1 MKKFLVNSESEYI
14 DLFKEYSLEEVENI
28 IGVEFPFID
37 GTYVQDLDYNDP
49 ESIEKEKQDVDRSKY
64 RTNEDAIV
72 PESYP
77 CVVLL
82 WWEDVSDRL
91 GKESFRLVEFVYQ
104 SDFKES

>member
-14 DLFKEYSLEEVENI
+14 KLFREFDLEEVERV

-49 ESIEKEKQDVDRSKY
+49 ESIEKEKQGVDMSRF
-64 RTNEDAIV
+64 RANMNAII

-77 CVVLL
+77 CVVLM
-82 WWEDVSDRL
+82 WWEDVADRL

-104 SDFKES
+104 GDFKKD